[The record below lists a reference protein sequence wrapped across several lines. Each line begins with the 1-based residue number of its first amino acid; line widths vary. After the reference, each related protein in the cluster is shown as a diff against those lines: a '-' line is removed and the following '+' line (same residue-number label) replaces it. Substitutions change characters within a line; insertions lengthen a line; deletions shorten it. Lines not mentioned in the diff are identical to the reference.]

1 MQHED
6 RNQLPHWLN
15 ENQNKSINNK
25 DMSSVSIVSLGDEI
39 CAWCGLESLR
49 NGACTSY
56 YFAVVFETLGSF
68 TFEDEDEDQV
78 QLLLIVRMLKSVT
91 VMA

>member
-25 DMSSVSIVSLGDEI
+25 DMSSVSIVSLCDEI
-39 CAWCGLESLR
+39 CAWRGLES
-49 NGACTSY
+49 A
-56 YFAVVFETLGSF
+56 
-68 TFEDEDEDQV
+68 
-78 QLLLIVRMLKSVT
+78 
-91 VMA
+91 